1 MDHPFLA
8 AHDAA
13 LAAFYSISALR
24 GISGQIARAR
34 SASAPRI
41 EIIRPA
47 GAPANTAPLLV
58 LPGSYNPPTNAHLAL
73 GQASLQTVP
82 DAQLYL
88 SLGTTIINK
97 ERTERA
103 TLLDRLLLLNHI
115 ARRYGT
121 FGVLLTNRGLYVEQ
135 AEALRSAFPQA
146 SALYFVLGF
155 DKIEQIFDA
164 RYYQDR
170 DAALT
175 RLFALASFLVA
186 PRDSHEAP
194 DLTILLNQPENQP
207 FQACVRTLPLPVEY
221 RGIASSQIRAAFA
234 AIPNNQTASP
244 LADSLPAEVL
254 AFCIETGCYLP
265 AQRIASGERID
276 RYGLRIALIDRALA
290 LPEAEQ
296 AALDLRRLFHLA
308 ISDSD
313 AGQRLRR
320 WLRQPEETIS
330 PRDLLSFQQHARPI
344 SLQ

>member
-1 MDHPFLA
+1 MDDTFLA
-8 AHDAA
+8 AQDAA
-13 LAAFYSISALR
+13 IAAFYSISALR

-34 SASAPRI
+34 GASAPHI
-41 EIIRPA
+41 EIIRPSS
-47 GAPANTAPLLV
+47 APGDTAPLLV

-73 GQASLQTVP
+73 GQASLQAIP
-82 DAQLYL
+82 GAQLSL

-103 TLLDRLLLLNHI
+103 TLLDRLLLLDHI
-115 ARRYGT
+115 ARRCGT

-135 AEALRSAFPQA
+135 AEALHSTFPQA
-146 SALYFVLGF
+146 SALYFVVGF
-155 DKIEQIFDA
+155 DKIEQIFDP

-186 PRDSHEAP
+186 PRSSRETP
-194 DLTILLNQPENQP
+194 DLAALLNQRENRP
-207 FQACVRTLPLPVEY
+207 FQAFVRALPFPVEY

-234 AIPNNQTASP
+234 AAPSNLTASP
-244 LADSLPAEVL
+244 LADSLPAEAL

-290 LPEAEQ
+290 LSEAEQ
-296 AALDLRRLFHLA
+296 STLDLRRLFHLA
-308 ISDSD
+308 VSDSNT
-313 AGQRLRR
+313 GQQLRR
-320 WLRQPEETIS
+320 WLREPDETIS
-330 PRDLLSFQQHARPI
+330 PRDLLNLQHDTRSIP
-344 SLQ
+344 LQ